1 MVQILQLNLDA
12 VFKVSAYFVRLIK
25 LELTMRLRGLY
36 VKQADNSIEQPIDDI
51 ECVDFKILVSWLWF
65 LTITISLLL
74 LFRIYNSDNRRN
86 FMEQRPADITSW

>member
-12 VFKVSAYFVRLIK
+12 VFKVSAYFGRLIK

>member
-74 LFRIYNSDNRRN
+74 LFCVYNSDNRRN
-86 FMEQRPADITSW
+86 FMEQRPADITS

>member
-1 MVQILQLNLDA
+1 
-12 VFKVSAYFVRLIK
+12 
-25 LELTMRLRGLY
+25 MRLRGLY

-74 LFRIYNSDNRRN
+74 LFCVYNSDNRRN
-86 FMEQRPADITSW
+86 FMEQRPADITS

>member
-65 LTITISLLL
+65 LTITILLL
-74 LFRIYNSDNRRN
+74 LPFWVYNSVNRRN
-86 FMEQRPADITSW
+86 FMEQRPADITS